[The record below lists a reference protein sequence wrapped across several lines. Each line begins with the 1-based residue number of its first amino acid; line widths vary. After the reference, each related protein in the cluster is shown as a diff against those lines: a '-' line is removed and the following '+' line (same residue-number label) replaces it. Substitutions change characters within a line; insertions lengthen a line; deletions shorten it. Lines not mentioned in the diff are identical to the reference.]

1 MLQTFGISP
10 ASSYQIRVK
19 KFDESCGTDR
29 RSGTFKNVK
38 TSQLGKSDTV
48 NGFNQ

>member
-1 MLQTFGISP
+1 MLQTFGTCP
-10 ASSYQIRVK
+10 ASSYQIRIK

-38 TSQLGKSDTV
+38 TSQLSESDTV
-48 NGFNQ
+48 N

>member
-1 MLQTFGISP
+1 MLQTFGICP
-10 ASSYQIRVK
+10 ASSYQIKIK

-38 TSQLGKSDTV
+38 TSQLIESGIV
-48 NGFNQ
+48 N